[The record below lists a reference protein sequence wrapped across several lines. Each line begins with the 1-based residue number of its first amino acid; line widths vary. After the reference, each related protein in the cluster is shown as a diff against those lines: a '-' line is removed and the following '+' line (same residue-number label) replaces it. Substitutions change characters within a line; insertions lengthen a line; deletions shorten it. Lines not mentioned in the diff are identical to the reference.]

1 MACGTKKCGTTKTKK
16 TTPSTEF
23 TITAP
28 DAQAVFLVGEFN
40 DWRGDD
46 LPMRRFK
53 GGVFKKKLKLAQG
66 RYEYR
71 FLVDGEW
78 WTDPAN
84 PDRCQ
89 NSFGSEN
96 SLLTIP

>member
-1 MACGTKKCGTTKTKK
+1 MACGTKKCGTTKAKK
-16 TTPSTEF
+16 TTPSTAF

-28 DAQAVFLVGEFN
+28 DAQEVFLVGEFN
-40 DWRGDD
+40 DWCGDD
-46 LPMRRFK
+46 FRMRRFK
-53 GGVFKKKLKLAQG
+53 NGVFKKSVKLPPG

-71 FLVDGEW
+71 FVVDGEW

-84 PDRCQ
+84 PERSQ

-96 SLLTIP
+96 SVITIS